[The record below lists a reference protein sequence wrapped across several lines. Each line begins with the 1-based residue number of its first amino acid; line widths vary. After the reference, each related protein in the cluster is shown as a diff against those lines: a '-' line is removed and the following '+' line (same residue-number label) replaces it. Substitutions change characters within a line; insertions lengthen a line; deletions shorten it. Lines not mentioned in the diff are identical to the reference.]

1 MKECERMTKEERAL
15 RADDNRDLTQGSIL
29 KKLVLFALPMML
41 GNLFQQF
48 YNVVDSWVVGN
59 YAANGTACLAAVNAS
74 FPIMM
79 FFNSIYIGISMGA
92 TIILSQYKGAKDY
105 KQLEKGMTTTFMISI
120 WCGIIITVIAVL
132 VTALFMGGKNFGITA
147 DDSVSLSYEETLF
160 DDSYVHTIDIEISDW
175 DGFLETATSEEYTAV
190 NVTID
195 GNTLPTYWADGL
207 LVATSSGSTA
217 YSLSVG
223 GPICMP
229 DTKVLIIAPISPH
242 NLNVRPLVV
251 PDTAK
256 ITITLQSRDD
266 AVVMTMD
273 NKTVEI
279 DPNWTVEVSVA
290 QFSLK
295 RIRLSKSEFVKAL
308 TSRLFWGE
316 DMRNNG

>member
-1 MKECERMTKEERAL
+1 MKIGIYIQNDAL
-15 RADDNRDLTQGSIL
+15 REDAGFRDLARQLREASYELYDIVSKADIRPDTD
-29 KKLVLFALPMML
+29 LVLSVGGDGTFLSAAQTVADVGIPILGVNFGRLGFLSENRPEAVAQALMEGDFSVEYRTML
-41 GNLFQQF
+41 NATLKGKNARKDIGLLP
-48 YNVVDSWVVGN
+48 Y
-59 YAANGTACLAAVNAS
+59 AVNEV
-74 FPIMM
+74 
-79 FFNSIYIGISMGA
+79 SIHR
-92 TIILSQYKGAKDY
+92 KGV
-105 KQLEKGMTTTFMISI
+105 G
-120 WCGIIITVIAVL
+120 VL
-132 VTALFMGGKNFGITA
+132 G
-147 DDSVSLSYEETLF
+147 
-160 DDSYVHTIDIEISDW
+160 
-175 DGFLETATSEEYTAV
+175 V
-190 NVTID
+190 NVTVD

-229 DTKVLIIAPISPH
+229 DTKVLIIAPIAPH

-251 PDTAK
+251 PDTAR
-256 ITITLQSRDD
+256 ITISIQSRDD
-266 AVVMTMD
+266 RAVMTMD

-279 DPNWTVEVSVA
+279 DPSWTIDIAMA